1 MGIQGLQAAPG
12 LLRISA
18 KRSAFSVGKHLH
30 CAARLSRFCVRPGRA
45 DERWLIRRGLQ
56 WATGVVTPVM
66 DKQCTH
72 LGLRWL
78 GSGGNKI
85 MASSVFGGLAG
96 FFTGSIAS
104 VWAEPALKRTAPLS
118 VGSKG
123 MGIIA
128 GEFTWL
134 AAAVSHCWAC
144 MPLALGIGTSVLAC
158 RVRVSASAAAL

>member
-1 MGIQGLQAAPG
+1 MGYRCDRMFI
-12 LLRISA
+12 
-18 KRSAFSVGKHLH
+18 
-30 CAARLSRFCVRPGRA
+30 
-45 DERWLIRRGLQ
+45 DE
-56 WATGVVTPVM
+56 
-66 DKQCTH
+66 QCTH

-118 VGSKG
+118 IGSKG

-128 GEFTWL
+128 GQFTWL
-134 AAAVSHCWAC
+134 AATVPRCWAC
-144 MPLALGIGTSVLAC
+144 MPLALAYRHERACMPRACVCLRGGVLT
-158 RVRVSASAAAL
+158 